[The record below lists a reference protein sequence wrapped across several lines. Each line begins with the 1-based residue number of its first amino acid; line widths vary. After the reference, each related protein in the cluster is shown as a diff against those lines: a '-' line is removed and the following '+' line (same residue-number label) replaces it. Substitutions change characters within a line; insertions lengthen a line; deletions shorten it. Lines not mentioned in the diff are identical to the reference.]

1 PGRGTGGLGLR
12 APGARVRRRRDGRC
26 GRRRGHP
33 ASGGGRGR
41 ADPGTGRDER
51 ARRRPGG
58 GRAGRRAMTATLE
71 KPPTA
76 SGPEPG
82 GGRAARSLSTPWQV
96 LIVLVVWVL
105 GWAIFRGTDTLE
117 LGGAELT
124 GFQTWLNELRDA
136 FDSARQGS
144 FFFEYIIDPI
154 SAVLDAVINWLREL
168 LSQPAFPRP
177 VPEIGWLGVVAL
189 FTYLAYWLA
198 GVRSA
203 ILVFVG
209 LLLFGFLGYWPDS
222 IDTLIV
228 TFVAVF

>member
-1 PGRGTGGLGLR
+1 ARGRLRARLRQRGPALARAHPALGDAPAPPRRGVGRPLDARRPDHPGRGTGGLGLR

-33 ASGGGRGR
+33 ACGGGRGR

-154 SAVLDAVINWLREL
+154 STVLDAVINWLREL
-168 LSQPAFPRP
+168 LSQPACPRP
-177 VPEIGWLGVVAL
+177 VPG
-189 FTYLAYWLA
+189 
-198 GVRSA
+198 
-203 ILVFVG
+203 
-209 LLLFGFLGYWPDS
+209 
-222 IDTLIV
+222 
-228 TFVAVF
+228 